1 MKNISS
7 WPLPPTSKVQ
17 SCWQNL
23 LYLKKKK
30 KWYNRLYIFTG
41 EGPRRCGSS
50 SRDTGHSLLG
60 KFDLLVLGGCPLE
73 ADRVHCGEK
82 RRHERGRAGPLARGQ
97 VLLLGENKGR
107 LSPGEGA
114 GRPRHE

>member
-17 SCWQNL
+17 SCQQNL
-23 LYLKKKK
+23 LYLKK
-30 KWYNRLYIFTG
+30 WCNRLYIFTG
-41 EGPRRCGSS
+41 KGPRRCGSS

-82 RRHERGRAGPLARGQ
+82 RHERGRAGPLGQGQ
-97 VLLLGENKGR
+97 VSLLGENKGR
-107 LSPGEGA
+107 LSPGEG
-114 GRPRHE
+114 GREAQA